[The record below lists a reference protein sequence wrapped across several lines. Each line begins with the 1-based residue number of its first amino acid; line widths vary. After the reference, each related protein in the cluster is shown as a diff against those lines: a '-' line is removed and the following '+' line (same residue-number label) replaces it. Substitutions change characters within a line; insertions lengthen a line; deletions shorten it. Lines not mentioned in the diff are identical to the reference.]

1 MRILYYGVSKDEVP
15 FIRKWSQKNKI
26 AVTMI
31 EKNLTYETVHLA
43 SDYDGICLFPDKTM
57 ATDERIYQE
66 LAKMGIKHL
75 SIKSTGVDGVN
86 FDWVHKYELV
96 VTNVPDYSRT
106 SVAHFA
112 VMNILM
118 LLRSIPLF
126 YQKDQQINRKMI
138 RGRELKDSVVGI
150 LGTGKI
156 GAIVAQAIVDLGGQV
171 IAYSQSK
178 NPSLNTLVKY
188 VSFDELLQQSDVL
201 SLHIPLTE
209 ITNHLLSKDEFEKMK
224 PGACIVNTARG
235 KIIDTKAL
243 IHWAEMGNCGGLCLD
258 TLEDEEVYFETNWQK
273 NPYYQRLSTIPNV
286 MLTPHIAYH
295 TDLAVKEIVETTLDN
310 VCQLWKTGTS
320 PHMIK

>member
-1 MRILYYGVSKDEVP
+1 
-15 FIRKWSQKNKI
+15 
-26 AVTMI
+26 
-31 EKNLTYETVHLA
+31 
-43 SDYDGICLFPDKTM
+43 
-57 ATDERIYQE
+57 
-66 LAKMGIKHL
+66 MGIKHL

-86 FDWVHKYELV
+86 FDWVHKYGMV

-118 LLRSIPLF
+118 LLRSIPMF
-126 YQKDQQINRKMI
+126 YQKNQQINRKMI
-138 RGRELKDSVVGI
+138 RGRELKDSVIGI

-156 GAIVAQAIVDLGGQV
+156 GAIVAQSIVDLGGQV

-178 NPSLNTLVKY
+178 NPSLNTLVTY
-188 VSFDELLQQSDVL
+188 VSFDALLQQSDIL
-201 SLHIPLTE
+201 SIHVPLTE
-209 ITNHLLSKDEFEKMK
+209 KTNHLLSKNEFEKMK
-224 PGACIVNTARG
+224 TDACIVNTARG
-235 KIIDTKAL
+235 KILDTKEL
-243 IHWAEMGNCGGLCLD
+243 IHWAEMGNCGGLALD

-320 PHMIK
+320 PHVIK

>member
-86 FDWVHKYELV
+86 FDWVHKYGMV

-118 LLRSIPLF
+118 LLRSIPMF
-126 YQKDQQINRKMI
+126 YQKNQQINRKI
-138 RGRELKDSVVGI
+138 GRAHV
-150 LGTGKI
+150 
-156 GAIVAQAIVDLGGQV
+156 
-171 IAYSQSK
+171 
-178 NPSLNTLVKY
+178 
-188 VSFDELLQQSDVL
+188 
-201 SLHIPLTE
+201 
-209 ITNHLLSKDEFEKMK
+209 
-224 PGACIVNTARG
+224 
-235 KIIDTKAL
+235 
-243 IHWAEMGNCGGLCLD
+243 
-258 TLEDEEVYFETNWQK
+258 
-273 NPYYQRLSTIPNV
+273 
-286 MLTPHIAYH
+286 
-295 TDLAVKEIVETTLDN
+295 
-310 VCQLWKTGTS
+310 
-320 PHMIK
+320 